1 VENKSISVIIPSF
14 NEERRIRACI
24 ESAQRINPLE
34 VIVVD
39 GGSTDR
45 TCEIAQEA
53 GAIVIRSSKG
63 RGIQMNKGASFAKG
77 KILLFLHADT
87 IMPET
92 EIYSLCHPELG
103 SGSQGMLKQVQHDIM
118 ESLTDKYIGGF
129 FRLKFDDDS
138 LSTRL
143 VEIFANL
150 RARLFSLPYG
160 DQAIFI
166 KRDVFKKIGGFKEY
180 PFLED
185 IDLVMRARKF
195 GRLKHIPLKVIASSR
210 RIKKGY
216 PFSPIFVSLRN
227 VVIALL
233 FILGVGPSNLAKLY
247 K

>member
-45 TCEIAQEA
+45 ACEIAQEA

-77 KILLFLHADT
+77 KVLLFLHADT

-92 EIYSLCHPELG
+92 EISSLCHPELG

-118 ESLTDKYIGGF
+118 ESVTDEYIGGF
-129 FRLKFDDDS
+129 FRLKFDDNS

-160 DQAIFI
+160 DQAIFT
-166 KRDVFKKIGGFKEY
+166 KRDIFKKIGGFREY

-185 IDLVMRARKF
+185 IDFVMRARKF
-195 GRLKHIPLKVIASSR
+195 GRFKYIPLHVIASSR
-210 RIKKGY
+210 RLKKGY
-216 PFSPIFVSLRN
+216 PLSPVFVSLRN
-227 VVIALL
+227 AIIALL
-233 FILGVGPSNLAKLY
+233 FVVGISPLRLERLY
-247 K
+247 R

>member
-77 KILLFLHADT
+77 KVLLFLHADT

-92 EIYSLCHPELG
+92 EISFPL
-103 SGSQGMLKQVQHDIM
+103 
-118 ESLTDKYIGGF
+118 ESFHSYIGAF
-129 FRLKFDDDS
+129 FALKFDDNS

-166 KRDVFKKIGGFKEY
+166 KRDIFKKIGGFKEY

-195 GRLKHIPLKVIASSR
+195 GRLKYIPLKVIASSR

>member
-1 VENKSISVIIPSF
+1 MENKSISVIIPSF

-77 KILLFLHADT
+77 KVLLFLHADT

-92 EIYSLCHPELG
+92 EISSLCHPELG

-118 ESLTDKYIGGF
+118 ESLTDEYIGGF
-129 FRLKFDDDS
+129 FRLKFDDNS

-195 GRLKHIPLKVIASSR
+195 GRLKYIPFKLSHHQEESKKVIL
-210 RIKKGY
+210 
-216 PFSPIFVSLRN
+216 FSPIFVSLRN

-233 FILGVGPSNLAKLY
+233 FMLGVGPSKLAKLY

>member
-1 VENKSISVIIPSF
+1 MENKSISVIIPSF

-24 ESAQRINPLE
+24 ESARRLNPLE
-34 VIVVD
+34 IIVVD

-45 TCEIAQEA
+45 TCEIAQEE

-63 RGIQMNKGASFAKG
+63 RGIQMNKGASFAKC
-77 KILLFLHADT
+77 KVLLFLHADT

-92 EIYSLCHPELG
+92 EISSLCHPELG

-129 FRLKFDDDS
+129 FRLKFDDNS

-166 KRDVFKKIGGFKEY
+166 KRDIFKKIGGFKEY

-185 IDLVMRARKF
+185 IDLVIRARRF
-195 GRLKHIPLKVIASSR
+195 GRLKYIPFHVIASSR
-210 RIKKGY
+210 RLKKGY
-216 PFSPIFVSLRN
+216 LLSPIFVSLKN

-233 FILGVGPSNLAKLY
+233 FMLGVGPSRLARLY

>member
-1 VENKSISVIIPSF
+1 MENKSISVIIPSF

-77 KILLFLHADT
+77 KVFLFLHADT

-92 EIYSLCHPELG
+92 EISSLCHPELG

-129 FRLKFDDDS
+129 FRLKFDDNS

-166 KRDVFKKIGGFKEY
+166 KRDVFKKIGGFREY

-185 IDLVMRARKF
+185 IDLVIRARKF
-195 GRLKHIPLKVIASSR
+195 GRLKYIPLKVIASSR

>member
-77 KILLFLHADT
+77 KVFLFLHADT

-92 EIYSLCHPELG
+92 EISSLCHPELG

-129 FRLKFDDDS
+129 FRLKFDDNS

-166 KRDVFKKIGGFKEY
+166 KRDVFKKIGGFREY

-185 IDLVMRARKF
+185 IDLVIRARKF
-195 GRLKHIPLKVIASSR
+195 GRLKYIPLKVIASSR